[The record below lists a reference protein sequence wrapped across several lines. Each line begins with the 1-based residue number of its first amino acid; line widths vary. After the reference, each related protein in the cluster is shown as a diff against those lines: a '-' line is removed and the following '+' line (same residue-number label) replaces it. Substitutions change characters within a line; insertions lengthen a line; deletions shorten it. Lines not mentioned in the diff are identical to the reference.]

1 MRRYAKKVAIIIQV
15 KKQNTAII
23 RLNTKE
29 ILLSQKL
36 NKKMPQ
42 TT

>member
-1 MRRYAKKVAIIIQV
+1 MRRYAKKAAIITQA
-15 KKQNTAII
+15 KKKNTAIM